1 MATTRERRLSAVMR
15 LDGWLSFAAPTLLI
29 VGVPLLLLLGAPGW
43 LVTTSILALA
53 VVLGACGA
61 VFFTMLA
68 LETTRG
74 RYEFPESVLRDL
86 EA

>member
-15 LDGWLSFAAPTLLI
+15 LDGWLSFTAPMLI
-29 VGVPLLLLLGAPGW
+29 VVGVPLLLLVGAPGW
-43 LVTTSILALA
+43 LVTASILTLA

-68 LETTRG
+68 LEAARG
-74 RYEFPESVLRDL
+74 RYEFPEAVLRDL